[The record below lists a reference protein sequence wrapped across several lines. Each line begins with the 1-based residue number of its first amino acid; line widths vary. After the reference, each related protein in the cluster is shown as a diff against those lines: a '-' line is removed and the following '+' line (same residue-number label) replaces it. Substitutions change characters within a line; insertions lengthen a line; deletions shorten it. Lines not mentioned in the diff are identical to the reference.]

1 VDSQRGERERERVD
15 AREKRFSSSVAA
27 HCVVSCR
34 VVSCGFC
41 VVFVSEYRLLFLL
54 LFAGTSKL
62 VESWPGIKEVAG
74 EERTSRTQVRETG
87 EL

>member
-1 VDSQRGERERERVD
+1 MENKKGVYFESGERERGTERERVV
-15 AREKRFSSSVAA
+15 AREKRFSSCVAA
-27 HCVVSCR
+27 HCVVLCR

-62 VESWPGIKEVAG
+62 VESGRA
-74 EERTSRTQVRETG
+74 
-87 EL
+87 